1 MTFEIQNQENISDTQ
16 QLSKCLFAL
25 VWLGVGEAISGLLMG
40 TIIDC
45 VGSKNACLANIAM
58 LVITII
64 ISLYQIVHDEY
75 GIVSYISC
83 FIWGF
88 QDGIVGTH
96 CMQMLGFEFGNSADP
111 YGVFTLV

>member
-1 MTFEIQNQENISDTQ
+1 MIPQILWTGISISYWSGLFSPIMTFEIQNQENISDTQ

-25 VWLGVGEAISGLLMG
+25 IWLGVGEAISGLLMG

-45 VGSKNACLANIAM
+45 VGSKNACLANILM
-58 LVITII
+58 LIMTII
-64 ISLYQIVHDEY
+64 ISIYQIVHDEY

-88 QDGIVGTH
+88 
-96 CMQMLGFEFGNSADP
+96 
-111 YGVFTLV
+111 